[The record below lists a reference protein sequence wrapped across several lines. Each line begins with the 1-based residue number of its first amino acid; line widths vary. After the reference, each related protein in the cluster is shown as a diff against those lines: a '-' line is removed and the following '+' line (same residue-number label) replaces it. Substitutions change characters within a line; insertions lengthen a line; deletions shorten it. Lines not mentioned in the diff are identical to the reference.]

1 MSLKTLIKSMY
12 FTALIFHISCKK
24 PKLNKSNIKGYNA
37 PFNSSTLESKAKL
50 NQNKN
55 TTH

>member
-24 PKLNKSNIKGYNA
+24 PKLNKSHIKAYNA
-37 PFNSSTLESKAKL
+37 PVNSSTLESKIKL
-50 NQNKN
+50 N
-55 TTH
+55 